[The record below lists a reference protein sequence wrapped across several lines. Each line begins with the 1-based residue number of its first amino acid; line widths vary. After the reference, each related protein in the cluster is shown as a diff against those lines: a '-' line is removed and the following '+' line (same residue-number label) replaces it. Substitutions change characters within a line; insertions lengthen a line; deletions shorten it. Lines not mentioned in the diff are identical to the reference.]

1 MERLPA
7 LWFPDGNLV
16 ICAGSVLFRVYRGI
30 LAARSPVFA
39 DILASPPFSSTED
52 AETETLDGCPV
63 LHLDDSAA
71 DTMYFLKAI
80 FDYEFFAPYPAPTD
94 FDAIHGVL
102 RLGTKYRVAPLRRR
116 ALRHLSSAHPTRLG
130 AWDALCGVGHSASST
145 STQGGGAASASGSA
159 STSVS
164 ASAAVGSGSSA
175 PSSWVGPY
183 FGPSF
188 DPAHLELPILTLA
201 RAARAPWVLP
211 AAFLRAAAA
220 LAGGVLGSLDVLEG
234 IDYTGVHVELER
246 GDKVL
251 LLEAGGALL
260 GEGTSELLGFLWSP
274 TVCPGCVYAQ
284 SGAAASTSTAPPGP
298 NATAAAAG
306 PGTNAATAGV
316 MNPCTANRL
325 AMRVAA
331 ERWRAD
337 ALLPIAVAS
346 GWRGGERGE
355 FYEYDHGGDF
365 PEREASGSGAGTST
379 GAGTSV
385 SAGAGPSTSGGGGRA
400 QEQDEEGMDEDEAQD
415 GGGEEEGRAIW
426 GEEDFSR
433 LSVCA
438 PCLAYMKADWA
449 TRRARFWDR
458 LPGVFGLPPWAELER
473 ERRRQEGGRGA

>member
-1 MERLPA
+1 MERVPA

-16 ICAGSVLFRVYRGI
+16 ICAGSVLFRAST
-30 LAARSPVFA
+30 AA
-39 DILASPPFSSTED
+39 SSQPARPSLPIYSLRRRTLQRRKRTGED
-52 AETETLDGCPV
+52 AETLDGCPV

-80 FDYEFFAPYPAPTD
+80 FDYEFFAPYPAHTD
-94 FDAIHGVL
+94 FDAIHGIL

-130 AWDALCGVGHSASST
+130 AWDALCGVHPSAH
-145 STQGGGAASASGSA
+145 AASPSSAGTGASGSA
-159 STSVS
+159 AGSAVVASGSAGGGGSAGGVGGS
-164 ASAAVGSGSSA
+164 ASAPNG
-175 PSSWVGPY
+175 WVGPY

-220 LAGGVLGSLDVLEG
+220 AAGGVLGSLDVLEG

-246 GDKVL
+246 GDKVV
-251 LLEAGGALL
+251 LLEAGTTLL

-284 SGAAASTSTAPPGP
+284 PGAAAASTGP
-298 NATAAAAG
+298 NATAGGSTA
-306 PGTNAATAGV
+306 GTNAATAGV

-331 ERWRAD
+331 ERWRSD

-346 GWRGGERGE
+346 GWRGGERSE
-355 FYEYDHGGDF
+355 FHEYADERDYDRDHAADG
-365 PEREASGSGAGTST
+365 PSGSA
-379 GAGTSV
+379 A
-385 SAGAGPSTSGGGGRA
+385 ASTSGNGGRA
-400 QEQDEEGMDEDEAQD
+400 QDEEGMDEDEEQD
-415 GGGEEEGRAIW
+415 GAGEEEGRAIW
-426 GEEDFSR
+426 GEEDFAR

-449 TRRARFWDR
+449 ARRARFWDR
-458 LPGVFGLPPWAELER
+458 LPGVFGLPSWAELER
-473 ERRRQEGGRGA
+473 ERRRQEAGLEV